1 MEEKTIEQEELGAL
15 TEQVE
20 LATQELG
27 KIESKKTLIKDIRKD
42 VTEHIFNAFGN
53 AKLDL
58 GTKEVKLLKTVFNK
72 V

>member
-27 KIESKKTLIKDIRKD
+27 KIESNKRSQT
-42 VTEHIFNAFGN
+42 
-53 AKLDL
+53 
-58 GTKEVKLLKTVFNK
+58 VKNGF
-72 V
+72 